1 MLALAACA
9 LALASCTALA
19 SSTSDSAAADVPS
32 AAPSMPGE
40 QVPSTSAE
48 AATGATAK
56 PAPNSQQDESKGET
70 KSQDCITVALLIDK
84 LGATQLGNLTSKDL
98 DSLQA
103 GLKNLAPSVPEEL
116 KSQLRAVESKL
127 NDPNYLESEEFA
139 TAVNQYID
147 WLNQHCSFQ

>member
-1 MLALAACA
+1 MALAACA

-19 SSTSDSAAADVPS
+19 SSTSDPAAADVPT

-40 QVPSTSAE
+40 QVDPSVPE
-48 AATGATAK
+48 AATGATLS
-56 PAPNSQQDESKGET
+56 PTPNSQEDMSKGET

-103 GLKNLAPSVPEEL
+103 GLKNLAPAVPGEL
-116 KSQLRAVESKL
+116 KSQLATVESKL
-127 NDPNYLESEEFA
+127 NDPGYLESEEFA